1 MNAVLWLFIG
11 AFGAMILAFLW
22 AFIKAWFWEIIYQ
35 HKKRKAI
42 KENSPDKWIYKI

>member
-11 AFGAMILAFLW
+11 AFGAMLLAFLW
-22 AFIKAWFWEIIYQ
+22 AFIKAYFLEIVFQIE
-35 HKKRKAI
+35 KRKAI